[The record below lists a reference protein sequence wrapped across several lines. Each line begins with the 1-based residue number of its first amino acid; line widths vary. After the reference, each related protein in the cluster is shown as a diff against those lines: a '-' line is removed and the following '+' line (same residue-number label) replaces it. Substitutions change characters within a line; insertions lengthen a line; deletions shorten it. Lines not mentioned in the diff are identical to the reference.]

1 MQRPSMS
8 STRRTA
14 LVTGADGGIGRA
26 IVARLRA
33 DGHEVIT
40 LDIAGDVDIRADLRS
55 DSFPE
60 EVVRLVDICVS
71 NAALTSTI
79 APAHR
84 MSQAQWDGDIAV
96 NLTGAFRIIQ
106 ACLPGMRERRWG
118 RVIAVS
124 SAAARVGLSGQIAY
138 SSSKAGLY
146 GLVRTLAIESRQH
159 GITANC
165 VLPGM
170 VATPVVLKMP
180 EAVRERVVASMPM
193 GRMAEPEEV
202 ASLIAFLASEQAGYI
217 TAQDISIDGGLGL
230 SPLSLGNG

>member
-1 MQRPSMS
+1 MS
-8 STRRTA
+8 R
-14 LVTGADGGIGRA
+14 
-26 IVARLRA
+26 
-33 DGHEVIT
+33 E
-40 LDIAGDVDIRADLRS
+40 
-55 DSFPE
+55 
-60 EVVRLVDICVS
+60 
-71 NAALTSTI
+71 
-79 APAHR
+79 
-84 MSQAQWDGDIAV
+84 QWDGDIAV

-106 ACLPGMRERRWG
+106 ACLAGMRERRWG

-170 VATPVVLKMP
+170 VATPAVLQMP
-180 EAVRERVVASMPM
+180 DAVRERVVAAMPM

-202 ASLIAFLASEQAGYI
+202 GALVAFLASEHAGYI

>member
-1 MQRPSMS
+1 MS
-8 STRRTA
+8 STRRSA

-60 EVVRLVDICVS
+60 EAVRRVDICVS

-84 MSQAQWDGDIAV
+84 MSQEQWDGDIAV

-138 SSSKAGLY
+138 SS
-146 GLVRTLAIESRQH
+146 
-159 GITANC
+159 
-165 VLPGM
+165 
-170 VATPVVLKMP
+170 
-180 EAVRERVVASMPM
+180 
-193 GRMAEPEEV
+193 
-202 ASLIAFLASEQAGYI
+202 
-217 TAQDISIDGGLGL
+217 
-230 SPLSLGNG
+230 

>member
-1 MQRPSMS
+1 M
-8 STRRTA
+8 RTA
-14 LVTGADGGIGRA
+14 LVTGANGGIGHA

-33 DGHEVIT
+33 DGHEVVT
-40 LDIAGDVDIRADLRS
+40 LDIAGDVDIRADLRT
-55 DSFPE
+55 DPFPQD
-60 EVVRLVDICVS
+60 VVSRVDICVS
-71 NAALTSTI
+71 NAAVTTTI

-84 MSQAQWDGDIAV
+84 MSQEQWDGDVAV
-96 NLTGAFRIIQ
+96 NLTGAFRVIQ

-118 RVIAVS
+118 RVIVMS

-138 SSSKAGLY
+138 ASSKAGLY

-170 VATPVVLKMP
+170 VATRTVLDMP
-180 EAVRERVVASMPM
+180 EAVRERVLLGMPM
-193 GRMAEPEEV
+193 GRMAQPEEV
-202 ASLIAFLASEQAGYI
+202 AALIAFLASEPAGYI

-230 SPLSLGNG
+230 SPLSLGNA

>member
-1 MQRPSMS
+1 M
-8 STRRTA
+8 RTA
-14 LVTGADGGIGRA
+14 LVTGANGGIGRA
-26 IVARLRA
+26 IVARLKA
-33 DGHEVIT
+33 DGHEVVT
-40 LDIAGDVDIRADLRS
+40 LDITGDVDIRADLRT
-55 DSFPE
+55 DLFPE
-60 EVVRLVDICVS
+60 DVICNVDICVS
-71 NAALTSTI
+71 NAAVTNTI

-84 MSQAQWDGDIAV
+84 MSQDQWDGDVAV
-96 NLTGAFRIIQ
+96 NLTGAFRVIQ

-146 GLVRTLAIESRQH
+146 GLVRTLAIESRQY

-170 VATPVVLKMP
+170 VATRAVLAMP
-180 EAVRERVVASMPM
+180 EAVRQRALLGMPM

-202 ASLIAFLASEQAGYI
+202 AALIGFLASEQCGYI

-230 SPLSLGNG
+230 SPLSLGNA

>member
-1 MQRPSMS
+1 MS
-8 STRRTA
+8 A
-14 LVTGADGGIGRA
+14 
-26 IVARLRA
+26 
-33 DGHEVIT
+33 E
-40 LDIAGDVDIRADLRS
+40 
-55 DSFPE
+55 
-60 EVVRLVDICVS
+60 
-71 NAALTSTI
+71 
-79 APAHR
+79 
-84 MSQAQWDGDIAV
+84 QWDGDIGV

-138 SSSKAGLY
+138 ASSKAGLY
-146 GLVRTLAIESRQH
+146 GLIRTLAIESRQH

-170 VATPVVLKMP
+170 VATPVVRKMP
-180 EAVRERVVASMPM
+180 EAVRERVLAAMPM

-202 ASLIAFLASEQAGYI
+202 AALIAFLASEQAGYI

-230 SPLSLGNG
+230 SPMSLGTV

>member
-1 MQRPSMS
+1 M
-8 STRRTA
+8 RTA
-14 LVTGADGGIGRA
+14 LVTGASGGIGRA
-26 IVARLRA
+26 IVARLA
-33 DGHEVIT
+33 EEGHEVVT
-40 LDIAGDVDIRADLRS
+40 LDIAGDVDIRADLRT
-55 DSFPE
+55 DPFPE
-60 EVVRLVDICVS
+60 DVVGDVDICVS
-71 NAALTSTI
+71 NAAVTTTI

-84 MSQAQWDGDIAV
+84 MSQEQWNGDVAV
-96 NLTGAFRIIQ
+96 NLTGAFRVIQ

-146 GLVRTLAIESRQH
+146 GLVRTLAIESRRH

-170 VATPVVLKMP
+170 VATRAVQEMP
-180 EAVRERVVASMPM
+180 EAVRERALLGMPM

-202 ASLIAFLASEQAGYI
+202 AALIAFLASDQAGYI

-230 SPLSLGNG
+230 SPLSLGNA